1 MTETTDMTD
10 IILVIVAETVVE
22 TVAETAVKVD
32 AIEADQGALR
42 EGIIAEM
49 IETI

>member
-10 IILVIVAETVVE
+10 IILVIAAEI
-22 TVAETAVKVD
+22 VAETAVKVD
-32 AIEADQGALR
+32 AIEADQGAPR
-42 EGIIAEM
+42 GGIIAEM